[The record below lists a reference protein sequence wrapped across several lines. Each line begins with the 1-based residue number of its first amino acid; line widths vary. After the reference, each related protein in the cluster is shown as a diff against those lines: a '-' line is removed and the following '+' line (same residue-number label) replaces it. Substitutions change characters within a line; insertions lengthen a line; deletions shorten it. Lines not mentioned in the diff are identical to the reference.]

1 MYLTVKWLIWISIT
15 FDHSI
20 IILSEGRERGCVRNF
35 YRYLFGHLVYLVVL
49 FKLSKFYSRLFGAGG
64 GGTIF
69 ACFWI
74 AEEKV
79 EGSIV
84 IRPLEKASKAVTLN
98 DESFFGRVDRTKENS
113 SREDKGWAIK
123 RAHPSQKV
131 WYSELGLLE
140 KISPVF
146 KFGQGL
152 LCGFSIRH
160 CCHWIIAA
168 WGVFLHFFLV
178 VSLLRWLYQ
187 LYFRSITHHWR
198 CTCEKKKTTII
209 KTCLKTR
216 SKSSSMAKRKD
227 SRWYIDDRCIL

>member
-1 MYLTVKWLIWISIT
+1 MIDMNIDYFWSFNHHLIRGKREGMCEKFLPLPFWTLSLFSSIVQAVEILQP
-15 FDHSI
+15 I
-20 IILSEGRERGCVRNF
+20 IWCGR
-35 YRYLFGHLVYLVVL
+35 
-49 FKLSKFYSRLFGAGG
+49 GG
-64 GGTIF
+64 YIF

-84 IRPLEKASKAVTLN
+84 IRPLEKASRAVTLN
-98 DESFFGRVDRTKENS
+98 DESFFGGVDRTKENS

-160 CCHWIIAA
+160 CCH
-168 WGVFLHFFLV
+168 
-178 VSLLRWLYQ
+178 
-187 LYFRSITHHWR
+187 
-198 CTCEKKKTTII
+198 
-209 KTCLKTR
+209 
-216 SKSSSMAKRKD
+216 
-227 SRWYIDDRCIL
+227 